1 MSPDEALQLVLNKL
15 EGCGIDYMLT
25 GSFASNM
32 HGVPRT
38 TYDADI
44 VIEVGQRGVDEFVR
58 SLGAE
63 FYVSREAAREAV
75 SRRSMFNVIHLETGF
90 KVDFIVRKAR
100 PFSQQEFS
108 RRKKGVFL
116 GVFRWFATPEDVIL
130 AKLEWSKLGG
140 SERQF
145 LDAVD
150 VARVQGENLDRSYLE
165 KWAKD
170 LGIQEWLQRLL
181 KELSSS

>member
-1 MSPDEALQLVLNKL
+1 MSPDEALQVVLNKL
-15 EGCGIDYMLT
+15 EACGIDYMLT
-25 GSFASNM
+25 GSFASNI

-44 VIEVGQRGVDEFVR
+44 VIEVGARNVDEFVR
-58 SLGAE
+58 SLGDE
-63 FYVSREAAREAV
+63 FYVSREAATEAV
-75 SRRSMFNVIHLETGF
+75 SRRGMFNVIHLQTGF

-116 GVFRWFATPEDVIL
+116 GQFRWFTTSEDVIL
-130 AKLEWSKLGG
+130 AKLEWSKLGE

-145 LDAVD
+145 MDAVN
-150 VARVQGENLDRSYLE
+150 VAKVQGDNLDRAYLE
-165 KWAKD
+165 KWAED
-170 LGIQEWLQRLL
+170 LGVQELLQRLF
-181 KELSSS
+181 KELSGS